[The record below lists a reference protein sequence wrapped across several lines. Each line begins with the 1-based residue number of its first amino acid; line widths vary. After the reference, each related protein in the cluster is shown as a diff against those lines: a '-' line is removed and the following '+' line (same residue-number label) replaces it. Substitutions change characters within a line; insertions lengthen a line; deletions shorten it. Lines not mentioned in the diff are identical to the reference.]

1 MLFEREDLKTPHYI
15 DRHIHT
21 PRADLLTDN
30 NCVMSGTATHTVTV
44 QTLLKCYRHA
54 WKDRIRNQTIMSNK
68 KNASLPPPGDSETFS
83 QQYEHQ
89 KEHQETDGEQ

>member
-1 MLFEREDLKTPHYI
+1 
-15 DRHIHT
+15 
-21 PRADLLTDN
+21 
-30 NCVMSGTATHTVTV
+30 
-44 QTLLKCYRHA
+44 
-54 WKDRIRNQTIMSNK
+54 MSNK

>member
-1 MLFEREDLKTPHYI
+1 MERQNKE
-15 DRHIHT
+15 
-21 PRADLLTDN
+21 
-30 NCVMSGTATHTVTV
+30 
-44 QTLLKCYRHA
+44 
-54 WKDRIRNQTIMSNK
+54 SNHNEQQ